1 MATSSISQF
10 ICIITMFTWN
20 TKWQFH
26 LLIRKKVWWAFLLHC
41 SATSPSP
48 PFSST
53 ERCFSPEASHSV
65 LLGLSFY
72 IQTRYRAD
80 QRQAT
85 KSGSRENNGNAGVLE
100 LESEAVSPGP
110 NPCCVPSSYCAK
122 EVNGWRPR
130 KKQETEGRRSYS
142 PSRLRLLRSQ
152 CIPHW
157 GVPSRLRL
165 PRSQCIPHGGGG
177 VPSRLWL
184 LRSQCI
190 PHAYT
195 MGPQKSCCVLLWNWR
210 KQFIFGYLQ
219 TNRLKN
225 SWPTSLIPLTI
236 WASQS
241 CFKVILKQP
250 LSFQIIPHPVECWN
264 PDHWREKDIY
274 IVGSGCYLWGRCTTK
289 KDIPFQVKVYTRIP
303 WNLLFF
309 IIPVSTVIHQ
319 YSKRPESPRGYKNLT
334 FVLRISHTFVISQRP
349 VSNWV
354 D

>member
-165 PRSQCIPHGGGG
+165 PRSQCIPHGGGVSHQG
-177 VPSRLWL
+177 
-184 LRSQCI
+184 C
-190 PHAYT
+190 
-195 MGPQKSCCVLLWNWR
+195 G
-210 KQFIFGYLQ
+210 
-219 TNRLKN
+219 
-225 SWPTSLIPLTI
+225 SWG
-236 WASQS
+236 
-241 CFKVILKQP
+241 
-250 LSFQIIPHPVECWN
+250 LSAFPMHT
-264 PDHWREKDIY
+264 
-274 IVGSGCYLWGRCTTK
+274 LWGHRSLAVSYFG
-289 KDIPFQVKVYTRIP
+289 IEES
-303 WNLLFF
+303 NLSLG
-309 IIPVSTVIHQ
+309 T
-319 YSKRPESPRGYKNLT
+319 SKQT
-334 FVLRISHTFVISQRP
+334 DLRTLDLHH
-349 VSNWV
+349 WYL
-354 D
+354 